1 MIGAGAYPAA
11 AAAAA
16 TEAVHGSAQACA
28 CHPDAASRAHSMQYS
43 HVREQD
49 AFELEDGFVVHH
61 NGSCVLRML
70 LPVDLV
76 VWVLPLLL
84 L

>member
-1 MIGAGAYPAA
+1 MGQHRPVLVILMQ
-11 AAAAA
+11 
-16 TEAVHGSAQACA
+16 QAMLM
-28 CHPDAASRAHSMQYS
+28 MQDS